1 MLLTMRSR
9 SASSSTSR
17 TRVPAWP
24 KSSSLACRARPSMSA
39 PARVVHRVGA
49 AQSACTT
56 RSGTRSRLKCRIFCT
71 TYGVF
76 FGAPSDRSGQQSASA
91 RRWQLAPPGAFVV
104 RCSAMEP
111 KLRSSAGASKTVRER
126 LIATRDRSRLGAVER
141 DRVAQRI
148 AVLAQDVTRG
158 VGAVDLKAVVLAAM
172 PLDEPRCRGTSR
184 PCRAVRVIE
193 GRHAGGSFRGCLLS
207 LGRGPLLEGGAFQ
220 EPALA
225 AGVPTLALR
234 RTRGGRAHRPTAGRC
249 ESRSTRGW
257 IFTIPMRASI
267 RWSWAVGC
275 RSPPRRVRRHDRPRL
290 AESLDARL
298 QKTIESKRGPAATS
312 RRSER
317 RVAFAITP
325 AAERI
330 AVGSA
335 RTYCREPP
343 IL

>member
-17 TRVPAWP
+17 TSVPAWP
-24 KSSSLACRARPSMSA
+24 KSSSLACRARPSMAA

-184 PCRAVRVIE
+184 PCRAVR
-193 GRHAGGSFRGCLLS
+193 GHRGMSCGWLLQGLSAFAGPRATAR
-207 LGRGPLLEGGAFQ
+207 GRGIPGAG
-220 EPALA
+220 ARRRCSDA
-225 AGVPTLALR
+225 CAGTYA
-234 RTRGGRAHRPTAGRC
+234 GRAN
-249 ESRSTRGW
+249 S
-257 IFTIPMRASI
+257 
-267 RWSWAVGC
+267 
-275 RSPPRRVRRHDRPRL
+275 SPDCGGVRVTLHAWVDLHDPD
-290 AESLDARL
+290 ASLDPL
-298 QKTIESKRGPAATS
+298 E
-312 RRSER
+312 
-317 RVAFAITP
+317 
-325 AAERI
+325 
-330 AVGSA
+330 
-335 RTYCREPP
+335 
-343 IL
+343 